1 MKGDSGMWSGRPGC
15 WRLLPRD
22 PRRTR
27 LTATPSP
34 NHSAN
39 AQLEQA
45 DASGCESS
53 KIGVPFCRDQLSLPF
68 VTKNYVCGRWILPN
82 CKKCTLGRPFCTYRM
97 APNIPHPLKLKC
109 MERGGGREFFIHFH
123 PSETGIF
130 VWTFFC
136 KIEKLP
142 KEVGGVL
149 LIHFQ
154 HLASKACLEKG
165 GEAVSYIDFARPWIF
180 DAHGIFL
187 GILRNSMTLLSP
199 PLEI

>member
-123 PSETGIF
+123 PPSETGIF
-130 VWTFFC
+130 VWTFFV
-136 KIEKLP
+136 K
-142 KEVGGVL
+142 
-149 LIHFQ
+149 
-154 HLASKACLEKG
+154 
-165 GEAVSYIDFARPWIF
+165 
-180 DAHGIFL
+180 
-187 GILRNSMTLLSP
+187 LRNYLKRWGGAPHTFSAFGFKSLFRKRWGGGFIHWFCKAMNLWCSWNFPGNLTK
-199 PLEI
+199 

>member
-15 WRLLPRD
+15 WRLLPRY

-109 MERGGGREFFIHFH
+109 MERGGAGNF
-123 PSETGIF
+123 
-130 VWTFFC
+130 
-136 KIEKLP
+136 
-142 KEVGGVL
+142 
-149 LIHFQ
+149 
-154 HLASKACLEKG
+154 
-165 GEAVSYIDFARPWIF
+165 SYISTPLKRAFLYELFFVKLGNYLKRWGGCSSYIF
-180 DAHGIFL
+180 SIWL
-187 GILRNSMTLLSP
+187 QKLV
-199 PLEI
+199 